1 MAGKSKIKIENHL
14 TIQELNEIIS
24 ELKIDVKVYQ
34 RAIFLKMVMQKKP
47 ISHAAEFVGVTRE
60 TGFNW
65 LKKYNKEGFNGLIPK
80 YSGGRPSLLT
90 DKQFEELKEIIVNSK
105 KNFSIREVQKLIKD
119 KYGVNYSYKQT
130 WEISKKKLNLNYGK
144 PFPTYS
150 KKPKNAEEIL
160 KKTKQNRSK

>member
-14 TIQELNEIIS
+14 TIHELDEIIS
-24 ELKIDVKVYQ
+24 ELRIDVKVYQ

-47 ISHAAEFVGVTRE
+47 ISHAAKFVGVTRE

-65 LKKYNKEGFNGLIPK
+65 LKKYNEEGFNGLIPK
-80 YSGGRPSLLT
+80 YGGGRPSLLT
-90 DKQFEELKEIIVNSK
+90 NKQLKELKEIIINSE
-105 KNFSIREVQKLIKD
+105 KNYSVREVQKLIND

-144 PFPTYS
+144 PFPIYN

-160 KKTKQNRSK
+160 KKRQHQ

>member
-1 MAGKSKIKIENHL
+1 MKNIFFKPLIQRSKYF
-14 TIQELNEIIS
+14 QELNEIIS
-24 ELKIDVKVYQ
+24 ELRIDVKVYQ

-80 YSGGRPSLLT
+80 YGGGRPSLLT
-90 DKQFEELKEIIVNSK
+90 KKQFKELKEIIINSE
-105 KNFSIREVQKLIKD
+105 KNYSIREVQKLIND
-119 KYGVNYSYKQT
+119 KYGVNYSYKQA

-144 PFPTYS
+144 PFPIYT

-160 KKTKQNRSK
+160 KKR

>member
-1 MAGKSKIKIENHL
+1 MRLFLSL
-14 TIQELNEIIS
+14 ELMLRYIS
-24 ELKIDVKVYQ
+24 GLFFWRWSCK
-34 RAIFLKMVMQKKP
+34 KKP

-80 YSGGRPSLLT
+80 YGGGRPSLLT
-90 DKQFEELKEIIVNSK
+90 NKQFKELKEIIINSE
-105 KNFSIREVQKLIKD
+105 KNYSIREVQKLIND
-119 KYGVNYSYKQT
+119 KCGVNYSYKQA

-144 PFPTYS
+144 PFPIYS

-160 KKTKQNRSK
+160 KKR

>member
-14 TIQELNEIIS
+14 TIQELNDIIS
-24 ELKIDVKVYQ
+24 ELRIDVKVYQ

-80 YSGGRPSLLT
+80 YGGGRPSLLT
-90 DKQFEELKEIIVNSK
+90 NEQFEELKEIITNSE
-105 KNFSIREVQKLIKD
+105 KNYSIRDVQKLIND

-130 WEISKKKLNLNYGK
+130 WEISKKKLNLNYAK
-144 PFPTYS
+144 PFPIYS
-150 KKPKNAEEIL
+150 KKPENAEEIL
-160 KKTKQNRSK
+160 KKTHPP